1 LILFSSLSFESL
13 SQGCAR
19 QFLPSSLLC
28 SLFSKNSILLG
39 YKIKNFFRNNQ
50 IFLKNFFP
58 LFRPTFSMN
67 FLIFIPNRDY
77 KIKNFFSNIQILF
90 LFPSPKIQISP
101 FRDYYK
107 RTFLILL

>member
-1 LILFSSLSFESL
+1 VLD
-13 SQGCAR
+13 
-19 QFLPSSLLC
+19 
-28 SLFSKNSILLG
+28 
-39 YKIKNFFRNNQ
+39 NFFLLLSYAPSFQRTQ
-50 IFLKNFFP
+50 FCWATKLETFFEITKYFLKIFFS

-90 LFPSPKIQISP
+90 LFLSPKIQISP